1 VPERSAPRET
11 RAGKIGAEKEDRVKA
26 DPAAQKR
33 LLVLAEVDAELSR
46 LGHRRRALPEHAE
59 LTEAENAVRSSKD
72 ALVEAET
79 AAGDLDR
86 DITRLE
92 RDIDGVR
99 KRTERD
105 RTLLAGGIGAKQA
118 QDLQHELETLARRQ
132 SSLEDEQLEV
142 MEQREALGG
151 NLDHGR
157 RVLAEAE
164 ERLSAVTA
172 RRDTALADI
181 EAAEAGRTRDRAA
194 ILPDLPKDLLAA
206 YEQRRAQGRVGAGL
220 LRERRCGACRLEL
233 DRTFLGRLRAAAP
246 DDVVHCEECDAI
258 LVRTGE
264 SGL

>member
-1 VPERSAPRET
+1 MKAAPT
-11 RAGKIGAEKEDRVKA
+11 
-26 DPAAQKR
+26 AQKR
-33 LLVLAEVDAELSR
+33 LLDLAQVDAELSR
-46 LGHRRRALPEHAE
+46 LAHRRRALPENAE
-59 LTEAENAVRSSKD
+59 LTTAEDRVRAGKD
-72 ALVEAET
+72 TLVEAET

-99 KRTERD
+99 ARTQRD
-105 RTLLAGGIGAKQA
+105 QQLLAGGIGAKQA

-132 SSLEDEQLEV
+132 SNLEDEQLEV
-142 MEQREALGG
+142 MEQREALSG
-151 NLDHGR
+151 NLDHAR

-164 ERLSAVTA
+164 GELSAVTE
-172 RRDTALADI
+172 RR
-181 EAAEAGRTRDRAA
+181 GPGSGPPRDRAA
-194 ILPDLPKDLLAA
+194 ILPDLPEDLLAV

-233 DRTFLGRLRAAAP
+233 DRTFLGRIKAAP
-246 DDVVHCEECDAI
+246 ADEVVYCEECDAI